1 MKKLDK
7 KTQSNK
13 ICCLLGI
20 ILLIFLMIKIER
32 VEAQQSTIV
41 YHNVTRVYNITSGHL
56 QIFNKT
62 GDTDNLDLPPE
73 GTDALDGQN
82 VTTCSDNL
90 IQSDNLYCFATSKN
104 NNREPWI
111 RFEFDIQEQLGNITS
126 IRISMEA
133 TSTGDDDDEN
143 GNFIHRNFSNAIWS
157 IWAPPA
163 RTTDATRTI
172 TYTSQ
177 DITNVINASGKLML
191 LAECAEKC
199 DNGEL
204 VRVDHVEVVI
214 NYTYNNTIN
223 TAPSFN
229 ISYPQINSTTGIN
242 QTTEDLSA
250 IFSATDLENNTLKF
264 NITWFT
270 NNVTNFTTASYNYSI
285 NKLNITIL
293 DKANLTAGDTWIAM
307 VNLFDGQLIT
317 RKNTTELLILNAPQI
332 NTAPSFNIS
341 YPQINSTTG
350 INQTTEDLSA
360 IFSATDLENNTL
372 KFNIT
377 WFTNNVTNF
386 TTASYN
392 YSINKLNITILDK
405 ANLTAGDTW
414 IAMVNLFDGQLITRK
429 NTTELLILNAPQ
441 INTQTTTNSG
451 SGPSGITQE
460 AQETQQIVTPTLIY
474 PDCWLDID
482 CNTDEICKYTLTEFY
497 KQCVRNIQPT
507 LENETQLGG
516 TALTAVGT
524 TPQTTVGK
532 TPTGLAVIGKQIKN
546 ILKNPPKEILIII
559 TSTIFFLLGIYYSIF
574 KKK

>member
-82 VTTCSDNL
+82 VTTCSDNS

-332 NTAPSFNIS
+332 NT
-341 YPQINSTTG
+341 
-350 INQTTEDLSA
+350 
-360 IFSATDLENNTL
+360 
-372 KFNIT
+372 
-377 WFTNNVTNF
+377 
-386 TTASYN
+386 
-392 YSINKLNITILDK
+392 
-405 ANLTAGDTW
+405 
-414 IAMVNLFDGQLITRK
+414 
-429 NTTELLILNAPQ
+429 
-441 INTQTTTNSG
+441 QTTTNSG

-497 KQCVRNIQPT
+497 KQCVRNVQPT